1 MSDDLLLNQIDPE
14 LLSETLQLALRL
26 GLFLASVAI
35 APQIGRSLPLLLWQ
49 VLKWNQNYTEINARD
64 VYKRYVKPVQNLI
77 AVMGGLIFVALNLNW
92 LIIYEELYGFLGFFV
107 YSALSI
113 GLLWFASQA
122 TRQIIRQSVIHLV
135 KRWFGEVNE
144 IVLVFETL
152 IYIVI
157 VLVAIVIFARGLQL
171 DLFTLSASLG
181 IGGVAVAF
189 ASQQA
194 LGRLVGTLE
203 LYLDRPYLPGEYIRV
218 TFNPYAEEVYGRIE
232 SIGLRSTKIRIVA
245 RNTVTIVPN
254 SMMASLNIENI
265 SRGKK
270 IMAILC
276 LNFNKLLKEGECAL
290 VRQIIDRETIV
301 FRDLDRAS
309 TQVQFESSENN
320 GHTRA
325 RAIFFLTGSSR
336 NSVEL
341 RKGLL
346 ELANEAIAQKL
357 AAYNITF
364 TTPDPIVYIDSPMSI

>member
-92 LIIYEELYGFLGFFV
+92 LIIYNELYGFLGFFV

-157 VLVAIVIFARGLQL
+157 VLVAIIIFARGLQL

-270 IMAILC
+270 IMAVLC
-276 LNFNKLLKEGECAL
+276 LNFNKHLNEGECAL
-290 VRQIIDRETIV
+290 VRQIIDRETVV

-309 TQVQFESSENN
+309 TQVQFESSETNK
-320 GHTRA
+320 HTRA

-346 ELANEAIAQKL
+346 ELANEAIAKKL
-357 AAYNITF
+357 AAYNIIF
-364 TTPDPIVYIDSPMSI
+364 TTPEPIVYIDSPMSI